1 MRGLEVDGVFYEGE
15 SDIRDQAVEYYQK
28 LYQETN
34 HGDLLLMAQTLLVLM
49 RL

>member
-15 SDIRDQAVEYYQK
+15 SDIRDQAYYQK